1 MKPGTVTIAG
11 RPGKDLSPANLEQ
24 HPETGGPEQ
33 RSIIVK
39 YTVVIEET
47 DNGYSAYAPDVPGC
61 VAAGDTVSEVEDLIR
76 EALVLHLESLREH
89 GEPVPEPRASA
100 ALVEV

>member
-1 MKPGTVTIAG
+1 M
-11 RPGKDLSPANLEQ
+11 Q
-24 HPETGGPEQ
+24 
-33 RSIIVK
+33 

-47 DNGYSAYAPDVPGC
+47 ENGYSAYAPDVPGC

-76 EALVLHLESLREH
+76 EALAFHIESLGEH

-100 ALVEV
+100 VLVEV